1 MNTIATISGNKSYLS
16 EISMINSRIQLDFKR
31 VYMIWYFLLIL
42 VVFQYHGKVL
52 SVSVLISP
60 RLASDFSRL
69 SWSAS
74 HNGETC
80 F

>member
-16 EISMINSRIQLDFKR
+16 EIIMINSRIQLDFKR

-42 VVFQYHGKVL
+42 VVFHYHGKVL

-69 SWSAS
+69 SLSAS